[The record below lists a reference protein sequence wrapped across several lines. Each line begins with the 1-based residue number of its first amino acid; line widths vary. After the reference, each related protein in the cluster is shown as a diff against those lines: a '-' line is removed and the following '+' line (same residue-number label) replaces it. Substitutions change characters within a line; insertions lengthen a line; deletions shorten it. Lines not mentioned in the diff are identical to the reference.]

1 MSNKDFHRIKAVSK
15 LAFPEVT
22 TPIRIL
28 QQEGGLTNNNYK
40 VMVDK
45 NLYIYRI
52 PGPGTNQ
59 LINRFQEKICTE
71 AASALGIDAPLVYFK
86 ADTGEKIS
94 QFIDNSITLQE
105 TLIKEPKYMEAS
117 ARLLR
122 KLHDYK
128 IQIDVK
134 FDVFEKIE
142 DYEKLIRAV
151 KPDCFWED
159 YLEMK
164 QLIETLKAEIRN
176 LKVETVLCHNDPLC
190 ENFIVNESRMYLV
203 DWEYAGTNDPLWDV
217 ADVVIEANFS
227 EAQEQQ
233 FYNFYFQNEITV
245 LEKRRLIINKILLDF
260 LWSLWGL
267 QRFTHGIDLYDYATV
282 RYQRAK
288 ANLKLL

>member
-1 MSNKDFHRIKAVSK
+1 MTKNDFHRIKAVSK

-28 QQEGGLTNNNYK
+28 HQEGGLTNNNYK
-40 VMVDK
+40 VLVDK
-45 NLYIYRI
+45 NLFIFRI

-94 QFIDNSITLQE
+94 QYIDNSITLKE
-105 TLIKEPKYMEAS
+105 TLIKEPKYMEAT
-117 ARLLR
+117 AKLLR

-128 IQIDVK
+128 IQVDVK

-142 DYEKLIRAV
+142 AYEDLIKAV
-151 KPDCFWED
+151 NRDCFWED
-159 YLEMK
+159 YLK
-164 QLIETLKAEIRN
+164 TKKLIETLKTEITN
-176 LKVETVLCHNDPLC
+176 LKIETVLCHNDPLC
-190 ENFIVNESRMYLV
+190 ENFIATESRMYLV

-227 EAQEQQ
+227 EVEEQQ
-233 FYNFYFQNEITV
+233 FYDFYFKEEVTAS
-245 LEKRRLIINKILLDF
+245 EKRRLIINKVLLDF

-267 QRFTHGIDLYDYATV
+267 QRFSHGVDLYDYATE